1 MPNYELREPLPRR
14 TQEEYIEALK
24 EEMAMT
30 GNKVKPEKYFDDSL
44 PKNQL
49 IERPPIDLPDFY
61 AKGGKVKAYATGGAV
76 EYNPEEIDT
85 IAASL
90 YEELYG

>member
-1 MPNYELREPLPRR
+1 
-14 TQEEYIEALK
+14 
-24 EEMAMT
+24 
-30 GNKVKPEKYFDDSL
+30 
-44 PKNQL
+44 
-49 IERPPIDLPDFY
+49 LPDFY